1 MSLFNRNAPVI
12 DSNIRILHAV
22 PTATAIDI
30 YANGNLIARN
40 VSFSQLTK
48 YSALPAGIYQFQ
60 LYAACTYDKPLL
72 SQDIAITHGA
82 NYTISVVTL
91 QDNLYLFRLKDD
103 NVPSTKISTFLRFMN
118 LSPNSPLLSLSL
130 PNNTELFNS
139 VEYLETTGYYMLS
152 SGIYNLQV
160 TVASDQSITKYIKN
174 ISLYNGNFY
183 TIYIIG
189 LFNDT
194 PQLGYLL
201 TVDYQ

>member
-1 MSLFNRNAPVI
+1 M
-12 DSNIRILHAV
+12 
-22 PTATAIDI
+22 
-30 YANGNLIARN
+30 
-40 VSFSQLTK
+40 
-48 YSALPAGIYQFQ
+48 
-60 LYAACTYDKPLL
+60 TYPDTPLL
-72 SQDIAITHGA
+72 SQDINTIHGS

-103 NVPSTKISTFLRFMN
+103 NVPSTKIYTFLRFIN
-118 LSPNSPLLSLSL
+118 LSPNSPLLILSL
-130 PNNTELFNS
+130 PNNIELFNS

>member
-1 MSLFNRNAPVI
+1 MSLFNRNAAVT
-12 DSNIRILHAV
+12 DSNIRLLHAV
-22 PTATAIDI
+22 PTAKAIDV
-30 YANGNLIARN
+30 YANGNIIASN
-40 VSFSQLTK
+40 VSFSTLTE
-48 YSALPAGIYQFQ
+48 YSPLPTGNYQFQ
-60 LYAACTYDKPLL
+60 LYDAGTYDTPLL
-72 SQDIAITHGA
+72 SQDISIIYGS

-103 NVPSTKISTFLRFMN
+103 NVPSNKISTFLRFMN

-130 PNNTELFNS
+130 PNSIELFNS

-160 TVASDQSITKYIKN
+160 TVASDQSITKYIRN
-174 ISLYNGNFY
+174 ISFDNGKFY

-201 TVDYQ
+201 TVDSQ

>member
-1 MSLFNRNAPVI
+1 MSLFNRNAPVV

-22 PTATAIDI
+22 PTANPVDI
-30 YANGNLIARN
+30 YANGNLIASN
-40 VSFSQLTK
+40 VFFSKLTE
-48 YSALPAGIYQFQ
+48 YYNIASGSYEFQIYPTG
-60 LYAACTYDKPLL
+60 TYDTPLL
-72 SQDIAITHGA
+72 SQDISIVSGL
-82 NYTISVVTL
+82 NYTISIVSL
-91 QDNLYLFRLKDD
+91 QDDLYLFRLKDD

-118 LSPNSPLLSLSL
+118 LSPNAPLLSLSL

-160 TVASDQSITKYIKN
+160 NISSANIITKYIKD
-174 ISLYNGNFY
+174 ISFDNNKFY

-189 LFNDT
+189 LFDDT

-201 TVDYQ
+201 TVDYE

>member
-48 YSALPAGIYQFQ
+48 YSALPAGSYQFQ

-103 NVPSTKISTFLRFMN
+103 NVPSTKIYTFLRFIN

-130 PNNTELFNS
+130 PNNIELFNS
-139 VEYLETTGYYMLS
+139 VEYLETTGYYILS

-174 ISLYNGNFY
+174 ISFYNGNFY

>member
-1 MSLFNRNAPVI
+1 MI
-12 DSNIRILHAV
+12 
-22 PTATAIDI
+22 
-30 YANGNLIARN
+30 
-40 VSFSQLTK
+40 
-48 YSALPAGIYQFQ
+48 
-60 LYAACTYDKPLL
+60 
-72 SQDIAITHGA
+72 
-82 NYTISVVTL
+82 
-91 QDNLYLFRLKDD
+91 
-103 NVPSTKISTFLRFMN
+103 N

-130 PNNTELFNS
+130 PNNIELFNS

>member
-22 PTATAIDI
+22 PMATAIDI
-30 YANGNLIARN
+30 YVNGNLIARN

-48 YSALPAGIYQFQ
+48 YSALPAGSYQFQ

-72 SQDIAITHGA
+72 SQDIAITHGS

-91 QDNLYLFRLKDD
+91 QDNLYLF
-103 NVPSTKISTFLRFMN
+103 
-118 LSPNSPLLSLSL
+118 
-130 PNNTELFNS
+130 
-139 VEYLETTGYYMLS
+139 
-152 SGIYNLQV
+152 
-160 TVASDQSITKYIKN
+160 N
-174 ISLYNGNFY
+174 ISFDNGNFY

-194 PQLGYLL
+194 PKLGYLL

>member
-22 PTATAIDI
+22 PSATAIDI

-103 NVPSTKISTFLRFMN
+103 NVPSTKIYTFLRFIN

-130 PNNTELFNS
+130 PNNIELFNS

>member
-48 YSALPAGIYQFQ
+48 YSALPAGSYQFQ

-103 NVPSTKISTFLRFMN
+103 NVPSTKIYTFLRFIN

-130 PNNTELFNS
+130 PNNIELFNS

>member
-48 YSALPAGIYQFQ
+48 YSALPAGSYQFQ

-72 SQDIAITHGA
+72 SQDIA

-139 VEYLETTGYYMLS
+139 VEYLETTGYYMIS

-160 TVASDQSITKYIKN
+160 TIASDESVKKYINN
-174 ISLYNGNFY
+174 ISFDNGNFY

-194 PQLGYLL
+194 PKLGYLL

>member
-48 YSALPAGIYQFQ
+48 YSALPAGSYQFQ

-103 NVPSTKISTFLRFMN
+103 NVPSTKIYTFLRFIN

-130 PNNTELFNS
+130 PNNIELFNS

-174 ISLYNGNFY
+174 ISFYNGNFY

>member
-1 MSLFNRNAPVI
+1 MSLFNRNAPVT

-22 PTATAIDI
+22 PTA
-30 YANGNLIARN
+30 NPIASN
-40 VSFSQLTK
+40 VSFGKLTK
-48 YSALPAGIYQFQ
+48 YSALPAGNYQFQ
-60 LYAACTYDKPLL
+60 LYAAGTYDTPLL
-72 SQDIAITHGA
+72 SQDITTIHGS

-103 NVPSTKISTFLRFMN
+103 NVPSTKIYTFLRFIN

-130 PNNTELFNS
+130 PNNIELFNS